1 MDTIDFTKEFFL
13 PTGSKFFLPLDKKIE
28 KLNQPFTETAKVFR
42 HNLNSIVDTLSVPF
56 AFGFSAIH
64 ENHFQRLFIAER
76 IRAHATS
83 LSSSELTRDEERK
96 AHERATEKMQ
106 SFLVSKEGMRHITDD
121 VSMFLSEI
129 HKENSVKIGIS
140 ELHRQ
145 GVVLLWGTFE
155 MFSRDLF
162 VLLLN
167 SKPKMVRK
175 LLDSP
180 ATKRLFNIK
189 AIPFEELEE
198 YGHIFI
204 IFT

>member
-1 MDTIDFTKEFFL
+1 
-13 PTGSKFFLPLDKKIE
+13 
-28 KLNQPFTETAKVFR
+28 
-42 HNLNSIVDTLSVPF
+42 
-56 AFGFSAIH
+56 
-64 ENHFQRLFIAER
+64 
-76 IRAHATS
+76 
-83 LSSSELTRDEERK
+83 
-96 AHERATEKMQ
+96 MQ

-198 YGHIFI
+198 YGFNFSENMGTYLLSLHDLNDLTAIKDVYKTLFGQKRKLREYFSKSELWLLYQKRNLIVHRRSI
-204 IFT
+204 IDKQYLQNTGETAKLGTELVVTAKSLDESLELIKDLGGELINVVT